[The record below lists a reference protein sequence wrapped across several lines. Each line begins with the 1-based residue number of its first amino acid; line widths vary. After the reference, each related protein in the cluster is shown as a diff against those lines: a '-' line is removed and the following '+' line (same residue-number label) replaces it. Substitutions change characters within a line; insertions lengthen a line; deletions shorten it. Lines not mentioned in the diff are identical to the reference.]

1 MNIYESFL
9 DGMRKGLKIAVLN
22 MLPNVVVAFV
32 FIKALQV
39 TGLLDAIGAFFSPIM
54 QIFHLPGEAVAVL
67 LSTVLSAGGGI
78 GAAAG
83 LYSHEVLNSVHLSI
97 LMPAIFLMGAQIQY
111 IGRILGVIG
120 IAPKHFPVLLLISI
134 INALLAML
142 TMAYLIV

>member
-39 TGLLDAIGAFFSPIM
+39 TGLLDAIGNIFSPIM

-67 LSTVLSAGGGI
+67 LSTILSAGGGI

-111 IGRILGVIG
+111 VGRILGVID
-120 IAPKHFPVLLLISI
+120 IAPKHFPVLFLISI
-134 INALLAML
+134 INAVLAML